1 MKLME
6 NHLTDLYK
14 GDLQI
19 ENNNLQITLPDLYL
33 KTYKTWFI
41 LHLTLFNEHH
51 ILKMSSITQIA
62 LNIWIDMYPYFLRQ
76 QEFPSYLEVPFID
89 KKTSLTKISNQTPI
103 IFYSN
108 VLECM
113 LTIFS

>member
-33 KTYKTWFI
+33 KTYKT
-41 LHLTLFNEHH
+41 
-51 ILKMSSITQIA
+51 
-62 LNIWIDMYPYFLRQ
+62 
-76 QEFPSYLEVPFID
+76 
-89 KKTSLTKISNQTPI
+89 
-103 IFYSN
+103 
-108 VLECM
+108 
-113 LTIFS
+113 